1 MSQNQKAKT
10 PKLKIEPHL
19 HSAIIVNQPMVRN
32 FSTGGGHLPGDTL
45 VEGDDKIVT
54 KKWQGYPP
62 ENLNLIGKPQPPLAE
77 VAIPRYTGKAEYAT
91 RIWFPNMLFAKL
103 LTSPHPRARV
113 RKLDAAK
120 ARQMPGVAYILTREN
135 SPKTYL
141 LPEELFFQ
149 GDVVAIVAAETEDLA
164 EDALDVIDVEYE
176 VLPFASSLAQ
186 IMSPSAPDLSQAGQ
200 GQPNVDG
207 TGVGGAAGQ
216 GGQRGQGGQARG
228 QRRGNL
234 TTSLAQYGDVE
245 KAFREADIIKEFTY
259 YYAGGVVAPLQPC
272 GSVAKWDGDKVTVW
286 GHGQAIYPAR
296 ALIARG
302 LGVDPKNVRFIN
314 KWNGGTFGGVRQAS
328 EKFYPWVAYMAK
340 MAGRPVKLTL
350 TKDQELAHMQVK
362 PENIQKFKVGAKKD
376 GHITACQREFHVNT
390 GERSGGGGSGGRS
403 ELYLHVIPN
412 WKEIGNDYRTN
423 SMTTGPSRSNM
434 QQEFKF
440 GWEQMMDEMAEA
452 VGIDPVQFRLLN
464 VQKPGT
470 KVSIE
475 SGGPTM
481 VSMPESEKGFLT
493 YDSYASVE
501 ILQEGMK
508 AIGWERRNPVPGG
521 NPGRYKRGFGVAMS
535 QHHAGRLGYHEGE
548 VGFERVVKR
557 GGADVYESEIEL
569 NADGNIILHFAQPD
583 SGTNHGTGIA
593 TQIAE
598 ILGFTT
604 LAHMRLIWGDSDLAP
619 PAPGWNSGQTTQ
631 LQGGA
636 LCKAADKLRQD
647 LLARASDV
655 LKVDAAKLQI
665 RDGVIS
671 SKEDPKRTVSFASL
685 ARANEGRVIRQHASC
700 CHPGAIGR
708 AMNRGIG
715 ACFAEVEVDTVTG
728 NWQFIRAAYCHDTG
742 NVINPLLAE
751 ADMNGSL
758 VQSSQVATEA
768 IPWDREFP
776 GTRHFSVGYLSY
788 RLPTIMDVPEQTQV
802 FVNSLEPRWFFGTKG
817 FAETAIGAPP
827 GAIANAIY
835 NACGVRIREHP
846 ITKDK
851 ILAGLKLKAGKA

>member
-1 MSQNQKAKT
+1 MSQTQRPRT
-10 PKLKIEPHL
+10 PKRKIEAGL

-32 FSTGGGHLPGDTL
+32 FSTGGGHSPGDTL
-45 VEGDDKIVT
+45 VEGDEKIVT

-62 ENLNLIGKPQPPLAE
+62 QNLNVVGKPQPPLAE

-91 RIWFPNMLFAKL
+91 RISFPNMLFAKL

-113 RKLDAAK
+113 RKLDATK
-120 ARQMPGVAYILTREN
+120 AAQMPGVAYILSAQN
-135 SPKTYL
+135 APKTYPF
-141 LPEELFFQ
+141 PEELFFQ
-149 GDVVAIVAAETEDLA
+149 GSIVAIVAAETEDLA
-164 EDALDVIDVEYE
+164 EDAVEAIDVDYE
-176 VLPFASSLAQ
+176 VLPFASSLSQ
-186 IMSPSAPDLSQAGQ
+186 IMSGNAPDLSQG
-200 GQPNVDG
+200 
-207 TGVGGAAGQ
+207 
-216 GGQRGQGGQARG
+216 RG
-228 QRRGNL
+228 QRRGN
-234 TTSLAQYGDVE
+234 TAPSVVQYGDVE
-245 KAFREADIIKEFTY
+245 KAFQDADIIKEFTY

-286 GHGQAIYPAR
+286 GHGQGIYPPR
-296 ALIARG
+296 AIIARG
-302 LGVDPKNVRFIN
+302 LGIDPKNVRFIN

-328 EKFYPWVAYMAK
+328 EKFYPWVAYIAK
-340 MAGRPVKLTL
+340 MTGRPVKLTL

-376 GHITACQREFHVNT
+376 GRIVVCQREYFVNN
-390 GERSGGGGSGGRS
+390 GERSGGGGGNGGRS
-403 ELYLHVIPN
+403 ELYLHVVPN
-412 WKEIGNDYRTN
+412 WKEIGHDYRTN
-423 SMTTGPSRSNM
+423 SMTIGASRSNM

-452 VGIDPVQFRLLN
+452 VGMDPVQFRLLN

-470 KVSIE
+470 KVSLA

-481 VSMPESEKGFLT
+481 APVPEIENGFLT
-493 YDSYASVE
+493 YDSFASVE
-501 ILQEGMK
+501 VMEEGMK
-508 AIGWERRNPVPGG
+508 AIGWDKRNPVPGG
-521 NPGRYKRGFGVAMS
+521 NPGRVKRGFGVALS
-535 QHHAGRLGYHEGE
+535 QHHAGRVGYHEGE

-569 NADGNIILHFAQPD
+569 NAEGNIILRFAQPD

-593 TQIAE
+593 MAIAE
-598 ILGFTT
+598 ILGFTN
-604 LAHMRLIWGDSDLAP
+604 LRHIRLLWGDSDLAP
-619 PAPGWNSGQTTQ
+619 PAPGWNSGLTTQ

-636 LCKAADKLRQD
+636 LCTAADKLRKD
-647 LLARASDV
+647 LLNRASEL
-655 LKVDAAKLQI
+655 LKVDIGRLQI
-665 RDGVIS
+665 RDAVIS
-671 SKEDPKRTVSFASL
+671 SKDDTKKAVTFAAL
-685 ARANEGRVIRQHASC
+685 ARSNEGRVIRQHASC

-715 ACFAEVEVDTVTG
+715 ACFVEVEVDTWTG
-728 NWQFIRAAYCHDTG
+728 NWRFIRAAYCHDTG

-802 FVNSLEPRWFFGTKG
+802 FVNSLEPRWYFGTKG

-846 ITKDK
+846 ITKEK
-851 ILAGLKLKAGKA
+851 IMAGLKAKAGRA